1 MALPIDRH
9 ARFETTRWSLVQALS
24 QSEVSTARDALA
36 ILCQIYWYP
45 LYAYVRRQGHPV
57 EDAQDLTQA
66 FFVQLLERNDLAR
79 LRKEGGRLRSYLL
92 GALQHFL
99 CNQAAH
105 RQAVKRGGGLVMV
118 PTLAWRFISIWFSPL
133 RIISLSTSL
142 SSSTS

>member
-66 FFVQLLERNDLAR
+66 FFVQLLERNDLAIPEVILKTEDFRPAITNVAHHTVNSHGRKLLGKGGDNR
-79 LRKEGGRLRSYLL
+79 LR
-92 GALQHFL
+92 A
-99 CNQAAH
+99 
-105 RQAVKRGGGLVMV
+105 
-118 PTLAWRFISIWFSPL
+118 
-133 RIISLSTSL
+133 IITSATDQL
-142 SSSTS
+142 